1 MKSFDLY
8 DLLNNTSSTIIQLR
22 TAKDMSQQ
30 NLADEID
37 ISYSYMSEIEND
49 KVDMGLRVVKRI
61 ASVLDLANRPE

>member
-22 TAKDMSQQ
+22 TAKNMSQQ
-30 NLADEID
+30 NLADKID

-49 KVDMGLRVVKRI
+49 KVDMGLRVFKRI
-61 ASVLDLANRPE
+61 ASVLDLTNRPE